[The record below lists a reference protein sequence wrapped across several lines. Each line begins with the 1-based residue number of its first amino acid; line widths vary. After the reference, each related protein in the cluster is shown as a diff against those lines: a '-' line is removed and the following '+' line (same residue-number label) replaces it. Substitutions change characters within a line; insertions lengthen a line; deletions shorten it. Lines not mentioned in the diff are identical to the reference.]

1 MRRSFL
7 AALALGATLTAMTAS
22 PILAQSPSAAPDATG
37 PLAGSSW
44 VLTSYVSGGSLI
56 DVAEGYVVDAT
67 FSASTVAGF
76 SGCNQYIAP
85 ATATDTT
92 LTIGSIATT
101 GRMCKMTIPIEQDY
115 LAALATAAS
124 YTASDTELSIADASG
139 ATVLTYAA
147 ASDNPLDGPWVVTG
161 YNNGAEAVVSP
172 VADSE
177 ITITFAADGQVFG
190 TTGCNSFSGPYTV
203 DGDQLTVGA
212 IGLTMMACE
221 DALNAQESQ
230 FLAALQTP
238 TTIEV
243 SGPMVTLRAADGAT
257 QVTLTRP

>member
-1 MRRSFL
+1 MRRTFL
-7 AALALGATLTAMTAS
+7 ATLALGATLTAMTAA
-22 PILAQSPSAAPDATG
+22 PIAAQSPAPDSTG

-44 VLTSYVSGGSLI
+44 VLSSYLSGGALI
-56 DVAEGYVVDAT
+56 DVAEGYLVDAT

-85 ATATDTT
+85 VSVS
-92 LTIGSIATT
+92 GSSIAVGLIATT
-101 GRMCKMTIPIEQDY
+101 GRMCKMSIPIEQDY
-115 LAALATAAS
+115 LAALATAAT
-124 YTASDTELSIADASG
+124 YTMSDTELSIADASG

-172 VADSE
+172 IEGSE
-177 ITITFAADGQVFG
+177 ITVTFAADDQVFG
-190 TTGCNSFSGPYTV
+190 STGCNSFSGPYAV

-212 IGLTMMACE
+212 LGLTMMACE
-221 DALNAQESQ
+221 DALMAQESQ

-243 SGPMVTLRAADGAT
+243 SGPIVTLRAADGAT
-257 QVTLTRP
+257 QVTLVRP